1 MQTLILLL
9 GLALLVVLTLWGW
22 TVRAMVL
29 RIERAH
35 PAHAQDLRMRA
46 ARKPA
51 RMAVASE
58 LQKALGGN
66 EALPPDPDLAA
77 QARRER
83 RLRMTLIFLA
93 PAFLLALFLA

>member
-1 MQTLILLL
+1 MSTLIALF
-9 GLALLVVLTLWGW
+9 GLALLAALTAWGW

-35 PAHAQDLRMRA
+35 PAFAEDLRMRA

-51 RMAVASE
+51 RMAIASE
-58 LQKALGGN
+58 LQKALGQG
-66 EALPPDPDLAA
+66 EALPPDPALTAA
-77 QARRER
+77 AARER
-83 RLRMTLIFLA
+83 RLRTGLIFLA